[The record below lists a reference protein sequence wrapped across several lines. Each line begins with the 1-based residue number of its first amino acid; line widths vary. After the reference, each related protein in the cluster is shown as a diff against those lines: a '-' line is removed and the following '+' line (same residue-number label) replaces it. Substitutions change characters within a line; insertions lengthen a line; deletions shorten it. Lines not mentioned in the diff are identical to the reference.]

1 MFFTSGPL
9 IIAVRGY
16 ACIRLCAGELCAVH
30 RVFDAGLYQN
40 EDSNDIQGAHG
51 RNKPWHSVANTLENN
66 VNGDSDFATTKFRQT
81 GIQITQEL
89 RYRLNLLG
97 GDLSDAT
104 SLGKTLFGTRLC
116 IAINGL

>member
-1 MFFTSGPL
+1 M
-9 IIAVRGY
+9 
-16 ACIRLCAGELCAVH
+16 
-30 RVFDAGLYQN
+30 
-40 EDSNDIQGAHG
+40 
-51 RNKPWHSVANTLENN
+51 
-66 VNGDSDFATTKFRQT
+66 NGDSDFATTKFRQT

-97 GDLSDAT
+97 RDLSDAT